1 MKKILF
7 FAAAASALMLTACSS
22 ENDVVQSPT
31 NQNTATVQQQE
42 LGFDIYTQQATNARR
57 AGRANV
63 MTTTTMQMTG
73 FGVFGYQSDGTHG
86 DGTYG
91 VGTDAYV
98 PNYMWNQQVNYNST
112 SNGWYYAPLKYWPNE
127 TKNDS
132 QQSQAQMPDVST
144 HNNLD
149 RLTFF
154 AYAPWVSANGTTGAA
169 SPLNSDIEAPAGEGI
184 VSMTKNTGKFGA
196 TGPTDPKL
204 EYKVNTTDPNKAVDL
219 LWGVAPVGNLSY
231 TAVNKQEIT
240 IKEGFP
246 LIDLTKPAVN
256 TNMKFLFQHALAR
269 FGFKVVLAAD
279 QVAAGGNFDF
289 GSTKVTIEKIE
300 VEGNFGYYGYL
311 NLNNTTTGNNIAK
324 NIANWETVLQAKGA
338 NKLVIEGDA
347 LAEHLRYDSSL
358 NPTTGAK
365 SQQTHTGVTTEY
377 SDVLQVSSVK
387 DERYNMY
394 SVQEDAP
401 KYSASRP
408 YFATATDN
416 AIPTTTPVHTATYM
430 AYSTWTPNPAY
441 TYFYKT
447 IMNSDKIAYTEI
459 TPNVT
464 YPDATFWKNIFSTS
478 TSGIYKVIADDET
491 PSSNEIKIGNTT
503 GYIQY
508 TYRKVGNTYIP
519 TGQKAEL
526 GDYLLLSTIDE
537 VPAPTLTDG
546 NKRWKALPN
555 YFMVIPTNWKVGRTA
570 ADRTINV
577 KITYWVSTKDE
588 NLQDGIVY
596 TKNEVEKA
604 IELPSLDNGKS
615 YNIKMILGMTS
626 VKFEADV
633 ADWTTTDAEINLP
646 QNTAE

>member
-1 MKKILF
+1 MKKSLF

-22 ENDVVQSPT
+22 ENDLVQTGPQKT
-31 NQNTATVQQQE
+31 VENQAV
-42 LGFDIYTQQATNARR
+42 GFDVFTLSATNTR
-57 AGRANV
+57 AGRSNV
-63 MTTTTMQMTG
+63 MTTKTMQMTG

-86 DGTYG
+86 DGTYA
-91 VGTDAYV
+91 VGDV

-132 QQSQAQMPDVST
+132 QNSQAQMPDVST

-184 VSMTKNTGKFGA
+184 QSMTKNDGKFGS

-204 EYKVNTTDPNKAVDL
+204 EFVVNKTDPNKAVDL

-240 IKEGFP
+240 KNEGFP

-289 GSTKVTIEKIE
+289 GSTKVTIEEIDID
-300 VEGNFGYYGYL
+300 GPFGYYGYL
-311 NLNNTTTGNNIAK
+311 NLNNTTTGK
-324 NIANWETVLQAKGA
+324 NIANWETVLPATGT
-338 NKLVIEGDA
+338 NKLVIAGDA
-347 LAEHLRYDSSL
+347 LAEHLRYD
-358 NPTTGAK
+358 PTKNDPSTTPI

-401 KYSASRP
+401 AYSASRP

-416 AIPTTTPVHTATYM
+416 AIATTTPAHTATYM
-430 AYSTWTPNPAY
+430 AYSTWTPNAAY

-478 TSGIYKVIADDET
+478 TSGIFKVIADDDAT
-491 PSSNEIKIGNTT
+491 VYSYPTIKIGNTT

-546 NKRWKALPN
+546 TKRWKAIPN
-555 YFMVIPTNWKVGRTA
+555 YFMVIPTNWKSPQTA
-570 ADRTINV
+570 ADRKIKV
-577 KITYWVSTKDE
+577 KITYWVSTEDA
-588 NLQDGIVY
+588 NLKDGIVY
-596 TKNEVEKA
+596 TKNEVEKE